1 MSKVVTT
8 NVIPDDAS
16 NDLLTIG
23 AASDAVAINDS
34 LNVDTLQDMGGN
46 TIFVSDGSGTITSK
60 NSGFPGSLQLLST
73 QTASGSA
80 NIAFTSGIDST
91 YDVYCFKFYEINP
104 ATDGAD
110 FQVNFSTDGGSNYN
124 MTKTTTFF
132 KARHGEDDTTYFAY
146 RTPDDLAQSTAYQN
160 LTDYSGSAA
169 DRSSS
174 GMLWLFGPSS
184 TTYVKHFYSRFAG
197 VDAGS
202 GTAQSIDDFYMGGYV
217 NSTSDIDAVDFKM
230 SSGNFD
236 GTIKLYGISKS

>member
-23 AASDAVAINDS
+23 AASDSVAVNDS

-60 NSGFPGSLQLLST
+60 NSGFPGSLQLISDSGVLSGVT
-73 QTASGSA
+73 NYSL
-80 NIAFTSGIDST
+80 TSGIDST
-91 YDVYCFKFYEINP
+91 YDVYCFKFITINP

-110 FQVNFSTDGGSNYN
+110 FLVNFSSQI
-124 MTKTTTFF
+124 KTTTFY
-132 KARHGEDDTTYFAY
+132 KARHGEDDTYYFAY
-146 RTPDDLAQSTAYQN
+146 RTTDDLAQSTSYQN

-174 GMLWLFGPSS
+174 GELWLFGPSS
-184 TTYVKHFYSRFAG
+184 TTFVKNFYGRLVG

-202 GTAQSIDDFYMGGYV
+202 GTAQSIDDFYVGGYV
-217 NSTSDIDAVDFKM
+217 NTTSAIDEVDFKM

>member
-1 MSKVVTT
+1 MSKVVAT

-23 AASDAVAINDS
+23 AASDAVAVNDS
-34 LNVDTLQDMGGN
+34 LNVDTLQDLGGN

-60 NSGFPGSLQLLST
+60 NSGFPGSFNLISDSGALSDV
-73 QTASGSA
+73 ASFE
-80 NIAFTSGIDST
+80 ITSGIDST
-91 YDVYCFKFYEINP
+91 YDVYCFKFIDIHP

-110 FQVNFSTDGGSNYN
+110 FQVNFSNQI
-124 MTKTTTFF
+124 KTTTFF

-160 LTDYSGSAA
+160 LTDYVGNAA

-174 GMLWLFGPSS
+174 GTLWLFGPSS

-197 VDAGS
+197 VDAGP
-202 GTAQSIDDFYMGGYV
+202 GTAQSIDDFYMSGYV
-217 NSTSDIDAVDFKM
+217 NITGSVDEADFKM
-230 SSGNFD
+230 SSGNFS